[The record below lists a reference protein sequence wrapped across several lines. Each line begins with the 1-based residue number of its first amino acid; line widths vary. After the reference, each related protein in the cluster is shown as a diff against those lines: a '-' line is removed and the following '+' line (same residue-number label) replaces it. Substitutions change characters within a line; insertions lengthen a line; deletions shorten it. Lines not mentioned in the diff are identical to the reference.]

1 MRGACPR
8 LARRIPALKLPREL
22 GEGWGGEV
30 FFFFF
35 LTRSLGGTLELC
47 EQNSGNCS
55 PTINGS
61 VLGIHN
67 SIHSTNRSGLSL
79 ILARPDS
86 IKEFPLK
93 FHEFETDKKS

>member
-1 MRGACPR
+1 M
-8 LARRIPALKLPREL
+8 
-22 GEGWGGEV
+22 GEV

-35 LTRSLGGTLELC
+35 FKTRSLGGTLELC

-55 PTINGS
+55 PTVNGS

-86 IKEFPLK
+86 IKKFPLK